1 MYTIQPANQSFLSN
15 LFFRHSFLII
25 FNHFLSFFIIFSK
38 LITSGLFTTMCIPH
52 IKRDCR
58 LNDFQSLDFQSL
70 KQQPFFIFLFRDFV
84 TQSFRRSPI
93 VSKLPMALLR
103 SLYHNLLFIC
113 PYTHE
118 HALSRSFV
126 LLRMTVRSLMA
137 QEK

>member
-1 MYTIQPANQSFLSN
+1 
-15 LFFRHSFLII
+15 
-25 FNHFLSFFIIFSK
+25 
-38 LITSGLFTTMCIPH
+38 MCIPH

-126 LLRMTVRSLMA
+126 LLSMTVRSLMA
-137 QEK
+137 QEKNMSASQPHSFLLRSLHHLVMPRLSSTALCLASITLLSSSVIWS